1 MCCQGFG
8 LRVYRF
14 RISKYESLPMV
25 MVHSTLDPEDIKFL
39 DLIAHIRVWNSKPA
53 LLGLRHAYGRDI

>member
-1 MCCQGFG
+1 
-8 LRVYRF
+8 
-14 RISKYESLPMV
+14 MV

-39 DLIAHIRVWNSKPA
+39 DLIAQIRVWKSKPEA